1 MQSIRCTF
9 IIMTTLFLNS
19 CTKSDDATMPVTVQP
34 TLSSIQQQVFDV
46 SCASPSCHG
55 GGRGGLV
62 LTSGNSYGQLVNVRS
77 QNDGAH
83 NPPFF
88 RVQPKS
94 PDSSFLYIKITNP
107 NMANQG
113 SLMPRTGGQ
122 LSQDKI
128 DAIRTWIA
136 NGAQNN

>member
-1 MQSIRCTF
+1 MDFTRFMF
-9 IIMTTLFLNS
+9 IIMSISLLS
-19 CTKSDDATMPVTVQP
+19 CSKSEDSTSPVTVMP
-34 TLSSIQQQVFDV
+34 SLTSIQQEVFNK
-46 SCASPSCHG
+46 SCNSPSCHG
-55 GGRGGLV
+55 GGAGGLV
-62 LTSGNSYGQLVNVRS
+62 LTTGNSYGQLVNVRS

-83 NPPFF
+83 NPKFY
-88 RVQPKS
+88 RVQPNR

-107 NMANQG
+107 SSTNQG
-113 SLMPRTGGQ
+113 TLMPRIGGK

>member
-1 MQSIRCTF
+1 MDFTRFMF
-9 IIMTTLFLNS
+9 IIMSLSLLS
-19 CTKSDDATMPVTVQP
+19 CNKSDDSTAPIVVKP
-34 TLSSIQQQVFDV
+34 TLTSIQEQIFNV

-55 GGRGGLV
+55 SGAGGLE
-62 LTSGNSYGQLVNVRS
+62 LTTGNSFNQLVNVRS

-83 NPPFF
+83 NPKFY
-88 RVQPKS
+88 RVQPNS

-107 NMANQG
+107 NTSNQG
-113 SLMPRTGGQ
+113 TLMPRIGGK
-122 LSQDKI
+122 LSQDKL